1 MYKCFIFLAV
11 LFCFQQD
18 SKGVAWNENFKLNWQ
33 DFKAKPDKSTDAV
46 AITAS
51 GITFGYSV
59 QRSSTRGIIG
69 FKSEVFAHFYPEH
82 SWYKKESVDSHVL
95 AHEQL
100 HFDITELNARYFR
113 EKLSK
118 LKVNSKITEAL
129 NALHNQTNT
138 SLADMQN
145 KYDTESNYSMDNEG
159 QAKWTAFVAKELK
172 RLQKFKVD

>member
-1 MYKCFIFLAV
+1 MQGCLFLVV

-18 SKGVAWNENFKLNWQ
+18 SKGVAWSENFKLNWQ
-33 DFKAKPDKSTDAV
+33 DFKAKPDNSTDAV

-69 FKSEVFAHFYPEH
+69 FKSEVLAHFYPEH
-82 SWYKKESVDSHVL
+82 SWYKKEKVNNHVL

-100 HFDITELNARYFR
+100 HFNITELHARYFR

-118 LKVNSKITEAL
+118 LKAHSKITEEL
-129 NALHNQTNT
+129 NTLHNNINA
-138 SLADMQN
+138 SLAAMQN
-145 KYDTESNYSMDNEG
+145 KYDKESNYSMDNEG
-159 QAKWTAFVAKELK
+159 QEKWAIFVAKELK
-172 RLQKFKVD
+172 RLQKFKVN